1 MPIRS
6 TSGQEHVGE
15 FFAYVRVSTDKQDN
29 DRQRKEI
36 RDWLNGGEHTVHWYS
51 DHMTGTVHPDMREG
65 LAQCIRDCRKA
76 KGTIILSDIDRFSRT
91 AWQTLQFF
99 DEKVQRGKI
108 KLVVVND
115 PLITENALG
124 LQMKTLIAEGELKKI
139 QERTKSKLD
148 FIKEEMSHQGHYI
161 TKDGK
166 KITKLGAD
174 TNVLA
179 KARDEAKIV
188 IERQA
193 DVFAEKMKPLLKYYT
208 DQDFTYQ
215 QIADELNT
223 RQEKTRRG
231 GEWYPSTVRNLIKR
245 LMGE

>member
-1 MPIRS
+1 M
-6 TSGQEHVGE
+6 
-15 FFAYVRVSTDKQDN
+15 RVSTDQQDN

-36 RDWLNGGEHTVHWYS
+36 RDWLNGGEHTVHWYE
-51 DHMTGTVHPDMREG
+51 DYMTGTVHPDMREG

-139 QERTKSKLD
+139 QELMLM
-148 FIKEEMSHQGHYI
+148 FG
-161 TKDGK
+161 
-166 KITKLGAD
+166 
-174 TNVLA
+174 
-179 KARDEAKIV
+179 
-188 IERQA
+188 
-193 DVFAEKMKPLLKYYT
+193 PL
-208 DQDFTYQ
+208 
-215 QIADELNT
+215 
-223 RQEKTRRG
+223 
-231 GEWYPSTVRNLIKR
+231 
-245 LMGE
+245 